1 MKSVLKYPG
10 AKNRL
15 ASWIC
20 EYIPKHD
27 VYVEPF
33 AGSLAVFFNKQRS
46 HIETVNDIDEEI
58 VNFFRILRDRSD
70 ELERAIEFTPFS
82 RSEYKAAY
90 EPSYDDLE
98 RARRFAVKCWMG
110 FGCGNLYQNGFKS
123 GQQTN
128 SPNPARAWGELPEI
142 MKLATERLKGVQIE
156 NLPALELIKR
166 YDTEDVFIYADPPYL
181 HGTRKNYL
189 YKHEMKDADHEKLL
203 NVLVKHQ
210 GKILLSGYDN
220 DMYNDILQ
228 GWNKVQKHTRAE
240 GGRARTE
247 NGSLLTYVAS
257 PIMDALEQST
267 EFTRKIEL
275 TQIAE
280 GGIGIET
287 RVTEIDGVPI
297 MEVIDDE
304 RFYDAFDWEPTE
316 GGFAP
321 LKKVAEDTS
330 NHVAAVTGAH
340 KINVLVACG
349 QTCKTVP
356 KIASIYYF
364 NPGTHTEGDGY
375 LYQNRSLSDTFVFP
389 NGRDGKV
396 DSVYVD
402 VDTMEYTGE

>member
-210 GKILLSGYDN
+210 GKILLSGYAN
-220 DMYNDILQ
+220 DMYNDVIP
-228 GWNKVQKHTRAE
+228 GWNKVQKNTRAE

-247 NGSLLTYVAS
+247 TLWMNYEVENGQISL
-257 PIMDALEQST
+257 IM
-267 EFTRKIEL
+267 
-275 TQIAE
+275 
-280 GGIGIET
+280 
-287 RVTEIDGVPI
+287 
-297 MEVIDDE
+297 
-304 RFYDAFDWEPTE
+304 
-316 GGFAP
+316 
-321 LKKVAEDTS
+321 
-330 NHVAAVTGAH
+330 
-340 KINVLVACG
+340 
-349 QTCKTVP
+349 
-356 KIASIYYF
+356 
-364 NPGTHTEGDGY
+364 
-375 LYQNRSLSDTFVFP
+375 
-389 NGRDGKV
+389 
-396 DSVYVD
+396 
-402 VDTMEYTGE
+402 

>member
-1 MKSVLKYPG
+1 MKSILKYPG

-15 ASWIC
+15 TPWIC

-98 RARRFAVKCWMG
+98 RARRFAVKCW
-110 FGCGNLYQNGFKS
+110 S
-123 GQQTN
+123 
-128 SPNPARAWGELPEI
+128 ELPEI

-189 YKHEMKDADHEKLL
+189 YKHEMKYADHEKLL
-203 NVLVKHQ
+203 NVLVKHP

-220 DMYNDILQ
+220 DMYNDVLQ
-228 GWNKVQKHTRAE
+228 GWNKVQKNTRAE

-247 NGSLLTYVAS
+247 TLWMNYEVENGQISLNWT
-257 PIMDALEQST
+257 
-267 EFTRKIEL
+267 
-275 TQIAE
+275 
-280 GGIGIET
+280 
-287 RVTEIDGVPI
+287 
-297 MEVIDDE
+297 
-304 RFYDAFDWEPTE
+304 
-316 GGFAP
+316 
-321 LKKVAEDTS
+321 KV
-330 NHVAAVTGAH
+330 
-340 KINVLVACG
+340 
-349 QTCKTVP
+349 
-356 KIASIYYF
+356 
-364 NPGTHTEGDGY
+364 
-375 LYQNRSLSDTFVFP
+375 
-389 NGRDGKV
+389 
-396 DSVYVD
+396 
-402 VDTMEYTGE
+402 

>member
-1 MKSVLKYPG
+1 MKSILKYPG

-15 ASWIC
+15 APWIC

-90 EPSYDDLE
+90 KPSCDDLE

-123 GQQTN
+123 GQQTK
-128 SPNPARAWGELPEI
+128 SPNPAKAWSELPETLK
-142 MKLATERLKGVQIE
+142 MATERLKGVQIE
-156 NLPALELIKR
+156 NLPAVELIKR

-189 YKHEMKDADHEKLL
+189 YKHEMKDANHEELL

-247 NGSLLTYVAS
+247 TLWMNYEVENGQISLL
-257 PIMDALEQST
+257 IM
-267 EFTRKIEL
+267 
-275 TQIAE
+275 
-280 GGIGIET
+280 
-287 RVTEIDGVPI
+287 
-297 MEVIDDE
+297 
-304 RFYDAFDWEPTE
+304 
-316 GGFAP
+316 
-321 LKKVAEDTS
+321 
-330 NHVAAVTGAH
+330 
-340 KINVLVACG
+340 
-349 QTCKTVP
+349 
-356 KIASIYYF
+356 
-364 NPGTHTEGDGY
+364 
-375 LYQNRSLSDTFVFP
+375 
-389 NGRDGKV
+389 
-396 DSVYVD
+396 
-402 VDTMEYTGE
+402 